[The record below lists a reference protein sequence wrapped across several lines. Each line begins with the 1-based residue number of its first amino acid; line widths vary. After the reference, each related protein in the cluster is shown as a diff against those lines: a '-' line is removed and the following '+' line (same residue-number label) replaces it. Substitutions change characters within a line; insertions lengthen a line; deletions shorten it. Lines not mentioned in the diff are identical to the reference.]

1 MTFPTLAFR
10 IRQERKNRTV
20 RQRFTGRETCR
31 RLVEARTLRMLRYVE
46 GGRSRASYNFD
57 SRHKGKRNSLIPSN
71 RITKNEC
78 KMEEGRASE
87 WPQDSVEG
95 EKVNLLWKV
104 DSFLSN
110 HQGFKKFRCHAVVPV
125 LFHFN
130 LLSTVFSTHLNA
142 AVFPARITRTSPLL

>member
-1 MTFPTLAFR
+1 MHTFFQRLLLRSFFVVFGHVTP
-10 IRQERKNRTV
+10 ERKNSSGWVVGVHRRDDIRDIGFPYTS
-20 RQRFTGRETCR
+20 RKRKSCRERFTGRETCR

-87 WPQDSVEG
+87 
-95 EKVNLLWKV
+95 
-104 DSFLSN
+104 
-110 HQGFKKFRCHAVVPV
+110 
-125 LFHFN
+125 
-130 LLSTVFSTHLNA
+130 
-142 AVFPARITRTSPLL
+142 